1 MKLFKSSILAAIALV
16 GFSFTAC
23 DDDNEYVPGEQS
35 QGVYFATIPG
45 NAIDLEKD
53 GEVFE
58 VTVCRQGGSA
68 ANTYNITAEYN
79 DEIFTVPSTVTFT
92 DGSNTASLF
101 IGYNAALLGTDN
113 AEEITLSFDEGADIC
128 AYGLSTVTFTVSIPI
143 DWTPWEKLQEGTG
156 DYTYTIWFEGVDAG
170 LPVDIRTDRDNP
182 DKAQVR
188 ISKWGNDMELFID
201 LNLATGECRV
211 PQQDINDTYGD
222 YGAVSIIDYNT
233 YLENIGKAHQPAS
246 FFDSETGLFQLYVLY
261 QVSAGVLADNYETF
275 QVHGY
280 KDYSVALKYEGI
292 LTTASNDVFA
302 TFVANIGAD
311 VSETRIAV
319 ADANVTSANDLVQG
333 VVDGSAE
340 YDVVEGT
347 GALNI
352 RVPLY
357 EPATYNAAIVTFAN
371 GEPKNYV
378 TTRFVYAGSGGGDA
392 AEWTERGQGIIVDGW
407 ITAMFNFEDKDGN
420 PIPYDKIAWPFI
432 VEESNVNPGLYRL
445 KELWTNEDCHFT
457 YLNLNQNSTPTDI
470 LLDAT
475 NPNCV
480 KLEPQYS
487 GFTFKQ
493 QTKLLDFYVANYAG
507 LLKYF
512 DEMTDE
518 QLIEAGVAEGF
529 EGPVF
534 YTFPWVSYGPI
545 DDVNSWGYIP
555 VDKTSDDFAF
565 QSGIYFEFLD
575 TEAGRPA
582 KFRNANHKAQS
593 IDLRNWRKDFRTN
606 LIRKIANRP
615 MQTFSATPRIR
626 F

>member
-23 DDDNEYVPGEQS
+23 DDDNDYVPGAQS

-45 NAIDLEKD
+45 NAIALEKD
-53 GEVFE
+53 GTQFE
-58 VTVCRQGGSA
+58 VTVSRQGGSA

-113 AEEITLSFDEGADIC
+113 VEEITLSFDEGADIC
-128 AYGLSTVTFTVSIPI
+128 AYGLSSVTFTVSIPV

-156 DYTYTIWFEGVDAG
+156 DYTYANIWFEGDDPG

-182 DKAQVR
+182 DSHQVR
-188 ISKWGNDMELFID
+188 ITHWGDDMELFI
-201 LNLATGECRV
+201 NYNSKTGICRV
-211 PQQDINDTYGD
+211 PMQEVGSHSSYGPI
-222 YGAVSIIDYNT
+222 YIIDYNT
-233 YLENIGKAHQPAS
+233 WAELQGGTDDEAS
-246 FFDSETGLFQLYVLY
+246 FFDSETGLFQLAVLY
-261 QVSAGVLADNYETF
+261 VISDLRYFGMDYETF
-275 QVHGY
+275 QVAGY
-280 KDYSVALKYEGI
+280 KDYSVALNYEGI

-311 VSETRIAV
+311 VTETRIAI
-319 ADANVTSANDLVQG
+319 ADANTGSATDLVQA
-333 VVDGSAE
+333 VANGSAE
-340 YDVVEGT
+340 YDVIEGT

-392 AEWTERGQGIIVDGW
+392 SEWTERGQGIIIDGW
-407 ITAMFNFEDKDGN
+407 ITAMFNFQDKDGN

-432 VEESNVNPGLYRL
+432 VEESNVNPGLYRM

-457 YLNLNQNSTPTDI
+457 YLNLNQNTTPTDI

-487 GFTFKQ
+487 GFTYKS
-493 QTKLLDFYVANYAG
+493 KSNLLDFYVANYAG

-512 DEMTDE
+512 NEMTDE

-534 YTFPWVSYGPI
+534 YTFPWISYGPI

-555 VDKTSDDFAF
+555 ADENSDDFAF

-582 KFRNANHKAQS
+582 KFRNANHKA
-593 IDLRNWRKDFRTN
+593 INLANWRKDFQTRR
-606 LIRKIANRP
+606 ICDIARLHSTMP
-615 MQTFSATPRIR
+615 TVERRIR

>member
-23 DDDNEYVPGEQS
+23 DDDNDYVPGAQS

-45 NAIDLEKD
+45 NAISLDKD
-53 GEVFE
+53 GELFE

-143 DWTPWEKLQEGTG
+143 DWTPWAKMQEGTG
-156 DYTYTIWFEGVDAG
+156 DYTYANIWFEGDDPG
-170 LPVDIRTDRDNP
+170 LPIDIRTDNDNP
-182 DKAQVR
+182 NTHQVR
-188 ISKWGNDMELFID
+188 ISHWGDDMDLFINYD
-201 LNLATGECRV
+201 SATGICRV
-211 PQQDINDTYGD
+211 PMQQVGAHDSYGPIF
-222 YGAVSIIDYNT
+222 IIDYNT
-233 YLENIGKAHQPAS
+233 YAELQGGQDKEAS
-246 FFDSETGLFQLYVLY
+246 FFDSETGLFQLAVLY
-261 QVSAGVLADNYETF
+261 VISDLRYLGMDYETF

-280 KDYSVALKYEGI
+280 KDYSVALTYEGI
-292 LTTASNDVFA
+292 LTTAANDVFA
-302 TFVANIGAD
+302 TFATTIGAD
-311 VSETRIAV
+311 VEETRIAI
-319 ADANVTSANDLVQG
+319 ADASTGDANSLVQG

-340 YDVVEGT
+340 YEVIEGT
-347 GALNI
+347 GALNV
-352 RVPLY
+352 RVPVY
-357 EPATYNAAIVTFAN
+357 EPATYNCAVVTFAN

-378 TTRFVYAGSGGGDA
+378 TTRFVYAGSGGGESA
-392 AEWTERGQGIIVDGW
+392 QWVERGQGIIIDGW

-445 KELWTNEDCHFT
+445 KELWTSEDCHFT

-512 DEMTDE
+512 DEMSDE

-534 YTFPWVSYGPI
+534 YTFPWISYGPI
-545 DDVNSWGYIP
+545 DDLNSWGYIP
-555 VDKTSDDFAF
+555 VDQNSDAFAF

-582 KFRNANHKAQS
+582 KFRTANHKA
-593 IDLRNWRKDFRTN
+593 INLANWRKDF
-606 LIRKIANRP
+606 
-615 MQTFSATPRIR
+615 QTRRICESARLHSTMPNVTPRIR

>member
-23 DDDNEYVPGEQS
+23 DDDNDYVPGAQS

-45 NAIDLEKD
+45 NAIALEKD
-53 GEVFE
+53 GTQFE
-58 VTVCRQGGSA
+58 VTVSRQGSSA
-68 ANTYNITAEYN
+68 SNTYNITAEYN
-79 DEIFTVPSTVTFT
+79 DEIFTVPSTVTFEN
-92 DGSNTASLF
+92 GSNTTS
-101 IGYNAALLGTDN
+101 IVITYDAALLGTDN
-113 AEEITLSFDEGADIC
+113 AEEITLTFDEGADVC

-143 DWTPWEKLQEGTG
+143 DWTPWEKLQDGTG
-156 DYTYTIWFEGVDAG
+156 DYTYTIWFEGVDAD

-188 ISKWGNDMELFID
+188 ISHWGNDMELFID

-211 PQQDINDTYGD
+211 PQQNINDTYGD
-222 YGAVSIIDYNT
+222 YGDVSIIDYNT
-233 YLENIGKAHQPAS
+233 YLENIGKADQQAS
-246 FFDSETGLFQLYVLY
+246 FFDSETGLFQLLVIY
-261 QVSAGVLADNYETF
+261 QVSAGVLAYDYETF

-280 KDYSVALKYEGI
+280 KDFSVALNYEGI

-302 TFVANIGAD
+302 TFAATIGAD
-311 VSETRIAV
+311 VTETRIAIY
-319 ADANVTSANDLVQG
+319 DANAASATDLVNG

-340 YDVVEGT
+340 YDVIEGT
-347 GALNI
+347 GAMNI

-357 EPATYNAAIVTFAN
+357 DPATYNAAIVTFAN

-378 TTRFVYAGSGGGDA
+378 TTRFVYAGSGGGDES
-392 AEWTERGQGIIVDGW
+392 EWTERGQGVIIDGW
-407 ITAMFNFEDKDGN
+407 ITSMFNFQDKDGN
-420 PIPYDKIAWPFI
+420 IIPYDKIAWPFI

-445 KELWTNEDCHFT
+445 KDLWTTEDCHFT
-457 YLNLNQNSTPTDI
+457 YLSLNQNSTPTDI

-487 GFTFKQ
+487 GFTYKASG
-493 QTKLLDFYVANYAG
+493 KLLDFYVANYAG

-512 DEMTDE
+512 NEMTDE

-534 YTFPWVSYGPI
+534 YTFPWISYGPI

-555 VDKTSDDFAF
+555 VDETSDDYAF

-582 KFRNANHKAQS
+582 KFRTAKHKA
-593 IDLRNWRKDFRTN
+593 INLANWRKDFQTRR
-606 LIRKIANRP
+606 ICDIARLHSGMPNVER
-615 MQTFSATPRIR
+615 RIR